1 VNAVFANKSAWKG
14 DAMYKK
20 ILVPLDGSRTSKQGL
35 DEAITLARHHKARL
49 RLIHVVDVFVVTPT
63 LEGGSYVDDIQE
75 TFRAS
80 GKKLLARAAALVH
93 KRGLKADTVMLETI
107 GGRAADVIVAQAKK
121 WRADIIV
128 IGTHGRRGLN
138 RLVMGSDA
146 EQVIRSSPVP
156 VLTVRPATAR

>member
-1 VNAVFANKSAWKG
+1 
-14 DAMYKK
+14 MYKK

-35 DEAITLARHHKARL
+35 EEAIGLARHHKAQL

-80 GKKLLARAAALVH
+80 GKRLLARAAALAH
-93 KRGLKADTVMLETI
+93 KRGLKADTVMFETI
-107 GGRAADVIVAQAKK
+107 GGRAADVIIAQAKK

>member
-1 VNAVFANKSAWKG
+1 
-14 DAMYKK
+14 MYKK
-20 ILVPLDGSRTSKQGL
+20 ILVPLDGSRNSKQGL
-35 DEAITLARHHKARL
+35 DEAIRLARHHKARL
-49 RLIHVVDVFVVTPT
+49 RLIHVVDVFVITPT
-63 LEGGSYVDDIQE
+63 LEGGSYVDGIQE

-80 GKKLLARAAALVH
+80 GKKLLARAAGLVH
-93 KRGLKADTVMLETI
+93 KRGLKADIVMLETI

-121 WRADIIV
+121 WRAAIIV